1 METTA
6 QDRTVRYYLLTLLLR
21 SAVFALLVLSAALAP
36 ARFEAWLSAGPVR
49 FTPLTAVWLALML
62 SMVFRLFPSRW
73 ESLGCQK
80 EFSLRFC
87 PTGQAVPREEVQS
100 ADRGAWR
107 VLLSWAVLNGAFFL
121 AHWRGWLSDRFLVCL
136 AGFYGV
142 CDIVCILF
150 FCPFQA
156 WMMHNRCCT
165 TCRIYNWDYAMLC
178 TPLLALRGVLSLS
191 ACALSLVLL
200 LRWEWTYRRRRE
212 RFFQCANGALACG
225 ACQEHLCRYKRALAR
240 SIRAAGRDRRD
251 S

>member
-1 METTA
+1 METKP

-21 SAVFALLVLSAALAP
+21 GAVLALLILWAVRTP
-36 ARFEAWLSAGPVR
+36 ERFDAWLSAGLRP
-49 FTPLTAVWLALML
+49 TPLTAVWLALML
-62 SMVFRLFPSRW
+62 SMALRLLPSRR

-80 EFSLRFC
+80 EFAARFR
-87 PTGQAVPREEVQS
+87 PTGRAVPREEIRA
-100 ADRGAWR
+100 ADRGALW
-107 VLLSWAVLNGAFFL
+107 VLLSWAALNGAFLL
-121 AHWRGWLSDRFLVCL
+121 AHWRGRLSGRFLVCL

-178 TPLLALRGVLSLS
+178 TPLLALKGPLSLS
-191 ACALSLVLL
+191 ACALALAVL

-212 RFFQCANGALACG
+212 RFFACSNAALDCG
-225 ACQEHLCRYKRALAR
+225 ACQERLCRYKRALAR
-240 SIRAAGRDRRD
+240 TVRGSGGDRRG